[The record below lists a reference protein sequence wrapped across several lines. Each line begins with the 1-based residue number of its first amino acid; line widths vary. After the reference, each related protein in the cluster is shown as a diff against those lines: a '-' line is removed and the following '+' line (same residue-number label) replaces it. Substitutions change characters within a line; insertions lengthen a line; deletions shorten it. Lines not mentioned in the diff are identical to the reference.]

1 MKLLTNIYGLENL
14 FLIFFFFIYKFSQ
27 SGGDDDYENSFI
39 TKCDVL
45 ITGEIYLL
53 IEILFFYII
62 LRVIKFNVN
71 IFYAFP
77 YIYVSI
83 QIVIL

>member
-1 MKLLTNIYGLENL
+1 MKLPTNIYGLENL
-14 FLIFFFFIYKFSQ
+14 FLIFFFMLSQ

-53 IEILFFYII
+53 I
-62 LRVIKFNVN
+62 
-71 IFYAFP
+71 
-77 YIYVSI
+77 
-83 QIVIL
+83 